1 MSVSYPCIRCF
12 EQCSEPCIQCSNC
25 NRWEHITCVPMTEN
39 ELKTWDN
46 HLLNFYC
53 HQCCYNGVNFDSIKS
68 LERYVANSFIHSAM
82 KQRFWVLVKSAL
94 NRRFQRTP
102 KIHVLNQEAVEGPC
116 YLQRFWSACASVV
129 AMLFWSLPEILR
141 KELYV

>member
-102 KIHVLNQEAVEGPC
+102 KNSCFKSRGCRRSMLSAKILVSLRLCCSNVVL
-116 YLQRFWSACASVV
+116 
-129 AMLFWSLPEILR
+129 ILT
-141 KELYV
+141 